1 MGDDNNK
8 ATRMSEENNGLG
20 QSVGVLQVADM
31 ALPSWLRT
39 TSSMSSI
46 QLRVTTECIRC
57 HGRVV
62 QIVPMDSPFLMHVAC
77 DTCMGRETED
87 AEPKETPLASPE
99 SSDIEGD
106 IVAKVADTLE
116 HASATDRSSEIV
128 QLIEEC
134 LEKCADIIE
143 SADCKR

>member
-1 MGDDNNK
+1 
-8 ATRMSEENNGLG
+8 
-20 QSVGVLQVADM
+20 
-31 ALPSWLRT
+31 
-39 TSSMSSI
+39 
-46 QLRVTTECIRC
+46 
-57 HGRVV
+57 
-62 QIVPMDSPFLMHVAC
+62 
-77 DTCMGRETED
+77 MGRETED